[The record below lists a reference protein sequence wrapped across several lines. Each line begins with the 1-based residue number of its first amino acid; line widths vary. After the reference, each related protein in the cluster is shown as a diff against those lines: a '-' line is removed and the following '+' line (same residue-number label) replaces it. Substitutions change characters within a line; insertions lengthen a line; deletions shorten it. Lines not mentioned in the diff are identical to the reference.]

1 MSCTTDKIAAT
12 LQTLSYPPKLIIT
25 DSQVFHAVYEQ
36 NRQKAFSPLFRS
48 DGRI

>member
-12 LQTLSYPPKLIIT
+12 LQALSYPPKLIIT
-25 DSQVFHAVYEQ
+25 DSQVFIPFMSK